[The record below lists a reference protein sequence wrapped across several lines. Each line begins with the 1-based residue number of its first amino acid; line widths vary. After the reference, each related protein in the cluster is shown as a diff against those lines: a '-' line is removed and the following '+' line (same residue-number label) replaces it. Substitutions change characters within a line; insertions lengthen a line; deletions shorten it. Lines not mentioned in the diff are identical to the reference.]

1 MYLRNHRRR
10 KDGKEHCYW
19 SIAES
24 KRCSGGRVVQR
35 HVMYLGEINDAQ
47 REAWRQAIEVFDE
60 GARQP
65 RQLALFPAGQAVPVA
80 ARPYAVQV
88 RLEAMQLH
96 RPRQWGGCWLACQV
110 YDDLELD

>member
-24 KRCSGGRVVQR
+24 ERCSGGRVVRR
-35 HVMYLGEINDAQ
+35 HVMDLGEINDAQ

-60 GARQP
+60 GAQPP
-65 RQLALFPAGQAVPVA
+65 RQLALFPTGQAVPAGSQALRRAGA
-80 ARPYAVQV
+80 AGSHAIASAA
-88 RLEAMQLH
+88 AMG
-96 RPRQWGGCWLACQV
+96 RVLAG
-110 YDDLELD
+110 LPSL